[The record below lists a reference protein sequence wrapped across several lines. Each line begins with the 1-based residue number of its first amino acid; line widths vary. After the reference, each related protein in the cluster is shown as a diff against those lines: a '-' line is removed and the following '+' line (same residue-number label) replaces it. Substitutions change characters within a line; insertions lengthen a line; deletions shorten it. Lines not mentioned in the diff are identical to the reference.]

1 MESWATQMPRGMR
14 LKSEGF
20 ASCINDPQGQYPLS
34 AFCAER
40 GLPYQDIGLPVPIER
55 FIAYGQAFQQRF
67 VPHLETQRVSR
78 LAATRDGFHLE
89 LADGQRFTARK
100 VVMAVGVGNF
110 AYVPEELRGLPAT
123 HVSHSADHAEPA
135 RMRGRD
141 VTVVG
146 GGASAV
152 ELAALLHE
160 AGATVRLVARR
171 RSIAFHAPPEAGRR
185 PLWDRLRQPRSG
197 LGLGWRSRLCQ
208 DAPLVFRAMPQDFRL
223 RVVQRHLGP
232 APSWFAREQVENRI
246 PMILGARLKRA
257 SANGV
262 ARLTLE
268 TEEAGEQE
276 LETGHIIAATGYRVD
291 MRRIGFL
298 DSGLREQ
305 IRMVEHTPVLSSRFE
320 TSVPGLFI
328 IGPAAA
334 NCFGPLMRFACG
346 NGFVSRRIAS
356 YLAS

>member
-20 ASCINDPQGQYPLS
+20 ASCIDDPDGKFPLA
-34 AFCAER
+34 AFCAEQ
-40 GLPYQDIGLPVPIER
+40 GLPYRDIGLPVPIER
-55 FIAYGQAFQQRF
+55 FIVYGRAFQERF
-67 VPHLETQRVSR
+67 VPHLEQQRITRLSR
-78 LAATRDGFHLE
+78 TRHGFDLE
-89 LADGQRFTARK
+89 LSDGAPFTARK
-100 VVMAVGVGNF
+100 VVVAIGVGPF
-110 AYVPEELRGLPAT
+110 AFVPEELRDLPAT
-123 HVSHSADHAEPA
+123 QVSHSADHAEPE

-152 ELAALLHE
+152 ELAALLHA
-160 AGATVRLVARR
+160 AGASVRLVARR
-171 RSIAFHAPPEAGRR
+171 RSIEFHSPPELRTR
-185 PLWDRLRQPRSG
+185 PLLDRLRQPRSG

-208 DAPLVFRAMPQDFRL
+208 DVPLVFRAMPQDFRL
-223 RVVQRHLGP
+223 KVVQRHLGP
-232 APSWFAREQVENRI
+232 APSWFVREQVEGQI
-246 PMILGARLKRA
+246 PMLLGARVKRA

-262 ARLTLE
+262 VRLTVE
-268 TEEAGEQE
+268 TDEAGEQA
-276 LETGHIIAATGYRVD
+276 LETEHVIAATGYRVD
-291 MRRIGFL
+291 LRRVGFL
-298 DSGLREQ
+298 DTALREQ

-320 TSVPGLFI
+320 TSVPGLFF

-346 NGFVSRRIAS
+346 NRFVARRLAP